1 MDEHEEDRMSDPE
14 TTHEPEFARHP
25 EGEHVAGRPERRDE
39 SQVEAGEAGEEGL
52 EGIDAEPPER

>member
-1 MDEHEEDRMSDPE
+1 MSDPE
-14 TTHEPEFARHP
+14 TTQEPEFARHP

-39 SQVEAGEAGEEGL
+39 SQVEAGEEGL